1 MRSASDR
8 SVFRRD
14 NALFALCVVLSLVM
28 LGRPD
33 WGGEVTGLIR
43 GSVLRPFLSIQE
55 WAESSRSARVALGQ
69 LRAERDSAVHAAQF
83 LHSLRAE
90 NERLRA
96 LIGLGH
102 RLKTEFIPAD
112 VLHQALP
119 TDGRTLLLSAGAK
132 DGVREFDVVVAPEGL
147 LGVVQT
153 VESGQSIA
161 MTWAHPEFR
170 VSAVSANG
178 QVAGIVGP
186 TSTGDASRTGLEF
199 RAITYRDTLAD
210 GAVVIASGLGGV
222 YPRGIP
228 VGTVVGVER
237 EQLGW
242 ERVYRLRPSAQ
253 PSVAGHVLILHGATP
268 LRIPAA
274 FAPVRDTTDS
284 VPTAQPL
291 TAAVPPPAVIDSA
304 ARARAR
310 ASRLRRQADSAAAA
324 AASGVVPPAVEPGPV
339 QGPPPVSTPRADTGV
354 AQ

>member
-33 WGGEVTGLIR
+33 WGGAVTGLIR

-170 VSAVSANG
+170 ASAFAQPGEVFG
-178 QVAGIVGP
+178 VVAPALQFAGTEHLLQLRGVAIRDSLPVG
-186 TSTGDASRTGLEF
+186 
-199 RAITYRDTLAD
+199 TL
-210 GAVVIASGLGGV
+210 ILTSGLGGV
-222 YPRGIP
+222 FPPGIP
-228 VGTVVGVER
+228 VGTVIGPASDET
-237 EQLGW
+237 GW
-242 ERVYRLRPSAQ
+242 ELVYLLRPAAF
-253 PSVAGHVLILHGATP
+253 PGAGSQVLILRGGTP
-268 LRIPAA
+268 
-274 FAPVRDTTDS
+274 
-284 VPTAQPL
+284 
-291 TAAVPPPAVIDSA
+291 
-304 ARARAR
+304 
-310 ASRLRRQADSAAAA
+310 
-324 AASGVVPPAVEPGPV
+324 
-339 QGPPPVSTPRADTGV
+339 TGV
-354 AQ
+354 SGAFRQERTP